1 MAEVKI
7 VSEDSIAKAAEDSPA
22 TTTSPPAAAGPGK
35 EEKGAPIDA
44 AAEAGPTADAAKAA
58 PKVSD
63 EDQLRERLRAREKEL
78 EDFQERFLRLAA
90 DFDNFKKRA
99 FKERAEAAKYAHE
112 NLAKQ
117 LLDGIDNLERARAHG
132 ETADKDAL
140 LAGVGLVESI
150 FLQSLERFGIKRFSA
165 LGQPFDPAF
174 HEAVQEVVAADV
186 PAGSVM
192 FELQKGYTYH
202 DRLLRPSRVVL
213 SKAPDKEA
221 ELVPASI
228 DVEIDLEAD
237 APKDTGTIQS

>member
-7 VSEDSIAKAAEDSPA
+7 VSEVSIAKAAEDSPA

-44 AAEAGPTADAAKAA
+44 AAEPGPTPDAA
-58 PKVSD
+58 KVSD

-237 APKDTGTIQS
+237 APKDAGTIQS